1 VIPPEKRSGILF
13 VGGFEHIPNVDAA
26 IRLVRDVMPAVWSE
40 LRDVRVT
47 IAGSDP
53 PPEVQELASPLVD
66 VAGWVEDLQPLLER
80 SRLMVAPLRFGAG
93 LKGKVTQCLAE
104 GLPVITTTIG
114 AEGLE
119 VRDGESIFIADDA
132 GEIAARVVRA
142 YRDDELWRRISR
154 AGQSIVAAACSPQ
167 AIEGQ
172 MRLLL
177 GEADVVAEALEVALE
192 PESNHPAE

>member
-1 VIPPEKRSGILF
+1 
-13 VGGFEHIPNVDAA
+13 
-26 IRLVRDVMPAVWSE
+26 
-40 LRDVRVT
+40 
-47 IAGSDP
+47 
-53 PPEVQELASPLVD
+53 
-66 VAGWVEDLQPLLER
+66 VEDLQPLLER

-119 VRDGESIFIADDA
+119 VQDGESILIADDA
-132 GEIAARVVRA
+132 SEIAARVVRA

-177 GEADVVAEALEVALE
+177 GEADVVAEALEGALE
-192 PESNHPAE
+192 PESSHPAP

>member
-1 VIPPEKRSGILF
+1 
-13 VGGFEHIPNVDAA
+13 
-26 IRLVRDVMPAVWSE
+26 
-40 LRDVRVT
+40 
-47 IAGSDP
+47 
-53 PPEVQELASPLVD
+53 
-66 VAGWVEDLQPLLER
+66 
-80 SRLMVAPLRFGAG
+80 

-119 VRDGESIFIADDA
+119 VQDGESILIADDA
-132 GEIAARVVRA
+132 GEIATRVVRA
-142 YRDDELWRRISR
+142 YRDDELWNRISR

-192 PESNHPAE
+192 PESSHPAQ